1 MKVKCSIRTVD
12 KSVAY
17 LERMKLTAL
26 AVAVCLGMLACAAS
40 LAQSS
45 KPAVTPA
52 QVPKAPRREYRVPLL
67 SEGLKLSDFA
77 GMKPRPEL
85 KHKLLKI
92 TGFIQNSPH
101 DRSEEHTSE

>member
-1 MKVKCSIRTVD
+1 MKVKCPIGTVD

-17 LERMKLTAL
+17 LESMKLAAL
-26 AVAVCLGMLACAAS
+26 GAVVCLGMIACASSA
-40 LAQSS
+40 AQSS

-52 QVPKAPRREYRVPLL
+52 QVSKAQHEYHVPLL

-85 KHKLLKI
+85 QDKLL
-92 TGFIQNSPH
+92 
-101 DRSEEHTSE
+101 